1 MWSDSGVERIGLLA
15 AEECMPVAGLRE
27 KDPVDFILATIV
39 SSIGMASFISRAFF
53 VSAGSSAG

>member
-1 MWSDSGVERIGLLA
+1 
-15 AEECMPVAGLRE
+15 MPVAGLRE

-39 SSIGMASFISRAFF
+39 SSIGMASFVSRAFL